1 MAVRK
6 GQLFILGSLL
16 IATLIMGIV
25 FLQQGGGISVP
36 ESAAPQELLERSMD
50 EFPVAINVALAENDT
65 TANVQRRMQAY
76 LGFQTEILRRH
87 ATSSRTHAAIS
98 VPNATGT
105 RVLLFNFRRTAMR
118 DINVTIAGTSK
129 QPADLPSGE
138 TTVVR
143 FGTVPETF
151 TLDVDF
157 VAGEPFSYAVAASR
171 DKVSALYAARVTG
184 ESQVWEDARTY

>member
-50 EFPVAINVALAENDT
+50 EFPSAVNVALAENDT
-65 TANVQRRMQAY
+65 PENVQRRMHSYMA
-76 LGFQTEILRRH
+76 FQTEILRRH
-87 ATSSRTHAAIS
+87 ATSSRTHAMIS

-105 RVLLFNFRRTAMR
+105 AVLIFNFRRTTMR
-118 DINVTIAGTSK
+118 DINVTIGGVSK
-129 QPADLPSGE
+129 QPADLSPGE
-138 TTVVR
+138 TTIVG
-143 FGTVPETF
+143 FGTAPGSF
-151 TLDVDF
+151 TLDAEF
-157 VAGEPFSYAVAASR
+157 VAGEPFDYAVTASR
-171 DKVSALYAARVTG
+171 DKVAALYAAQVRG
-184 ESQVWEDARTY
+184 ESQAWEDARTY